1 MLGKM
6 LSERTC
12 ITISYHF
19 GYFLNGIPVLHNKG
33 GSLAH
38 PYTPDHINSSQFAT
52 LLYFS
57 IKGRLTH
64 IQLVCQHFY
73 IKVFI
78 RQISF
83 YDMNNL
89 LYKIIRSI
97 IPIRFRFT
105 FLLLQHQRLCIYPLQ
120 AFPLE
125 YQVRTFA
132 FNTSG
137 LKGFII

>member
-1 MLGKM
+1 M

-19 GYFLNGIPVLHNKG
+19 GYFLNGIPVLHNKEAA
-33 GSLAH
+33 LLIRTH
-38 PYTPDHINSSQFAT
+38 LNHINSSQFAT
-52 LLYFS
+52 LFYFS

-64 IQLVCQHFY
+64 IQLLRQHFY
-73 IKVFI
+73 IKVLI

-120 AFPLE
+120 AFLLE
-125 YQVRTFA
+125 YQVLTFA